1 MSLLGKKW
9 VIRHERREGVL
20 LDALLANREVTGAE
34 ERRLFFEGDLRL
46 VHDPLLLPDMERAVK
61 RIKEA
66 VATQESIMVF
76 GDYDIDGITGTAL
89 IYDFLKKVGANVH
102 TTLPHREENG
112 YGLKDYFIRQFH
124 ADGVKLLITVDC
136 GTSNV
141 AEIALARE
149 LGLEVIVTDH
159 HSIPDVLPTAFALI
173 NPHRKDSK
181 YPFPDICGSTIAYKL
196 VTALSRELMEA
207 GERKDYLMKQL
218 SVVTLGIIGDCMP
231 LVDENRVLVKYGLM
245 SLRDGHNPGL
255 VALLEVAG
263 LDIEKTTSFTIGFQI
278 GPRLNA
284 AGRMDK
290 PDHALE
296 LILGNLDKA
305 EVLNQLN
312 KLRQETVKG
321 YLEEA
326 VAMVERESASSGFL
340 PPLLVVWSKDWK
352 AGLIGLIA
360 AHLAETYNRPAIVM
374 QEREEELVAS
384 CRSAGDFDLTSFLR
398 QTIGAL
404 CTSLGGHKMAGG
416 FTLPKKHLETFVS
429 RIQAGAKKHIKKD
442 DLVDELSIDCELEPH
457 ELTLATC
464 VVMKQLEPFGQGNPE
479 PTLMIRNARILEVRP
494 VGKTGEHLQ
503 FPVECGGLRH
513 SAIAFRLGQ
522 HADKIDPKARYDIAF
537 TMEVNEWNGQRKLQL
552 KVLDLKPSA

>member
-9 VIRHERREGVL
+9 VIQNERLDLEL
-20 LDALLANREVTGAE
+20 LDVLLANRQVTGEE
-34 ERRLFFEGDLRL
+34 ERRQFFEGDLKL
-46 VHDPLLLPDMERAVK
+46 VHEPDLLPDMGKAIERILKAVVT
-61 RIKEA
+61 KEK
-66 VATQESIMVF
+66 VMVF

-89 IYDFLKKVGANVH
+89 LYDFLKKVGANVH
-102 TTLPHREENG
+102 ATLPNREEDG
-112 YGLKDYFIRQFH
+112 YGLKNYFVERF
-124 ADGVKLLITVDC
+124 AREGVKLLITVDC

-141 AEIALARE
+141 TEVALAKK
-149 LGLEVIVTDH
+149 LGMEVIVTDH
-159 HSIPDVLPTAFALI
+159 HSMSAQLPPALAII

-196 VTALSRELMEA
+196 VTTLSRELMKEK
-207 GERKDYLMKQL
+207 ERKEYLMKQL

-231 LVDENRVLVKYGLM
+231 LTNENRVLVKYGLK

-255 VALLEVAG
+255 VALLEAAG
-263 LDIEKTTSFTIGFQI
+263 LEIEKVTSFTIGFQL

-305 EVLNQLN
+305 EVLNHLN
-312 KLRQETVKG
+312 KLRQEVVKG

-326 VAMVERESASSGFL
+326 VKMVEKQKVL
-340 PPLLVVWSKDWK
+340 PPLLVVWSKTWK
-352 AGLIGLIA
+352 AGLLGLIA

-384 CRSAGDFDLTSFLR
+384 CRSVSDFDLTSFLR
-398 QTIGAL
+398 REVGEL

-416 FTLPKKHLETFVS
+416 LTLPKKQLEPFVDQL
-429 RIQAGAKKHIKKD
+429 RKAAKKHIKTETLTD
-442 DLVDELSIDCELEPH
+442 VLPIDCELEPH
-457 ELTLATC
+457 ELTLETC
-464 VVMKQLEPFGQGNPE
+464 AALRKLEPFGTGNPE
-479 PTLMIRNARILEVRP
+479 PTLILRNTRILSVRP

-503 FPVECGGLRH
+503 FPVECGGKKH
-513 SAIAFRLGQ
+513 AAIAFRMGE
-522 HADKIDPKARYDIAF
+522 HADKIDPKKTYDIAF
-537 TMEVNEWNGQRKLQL
+537 TMEVNEWNGNRKLQL
-552 KVLDLKPSA
+552 KVVDLKPSTLPS